1 MRAYLSLFFLYI
13 MEDVMENKGFLQV
26 YDDFVCEIFNEF
38 PSTVTANFK
47 YNPLMYYIGMII
59 FGLGVLVGI
68 ILYIIELINKK

>member
-1 MRAYLSLFFLYI
+1 
-13 MEDVMENKGFLQV
+13 MEDVMENKGFLQT
-26 YDDFVCEIFNEF
+26 YDDCVCDMFDRF

-47 YNPLMYYIGMII
+47 YNPIMYYIGMII